1 VNTTQI
7 IMFVNI
13 RLFGRN
19 KQTNG
24 NVT

>member
-1 VNTTQI
+1 
-7 IMFVNI
+7 MFVNI